1 MGQKL
6 HLYLWNGHCVQNSP
20 FPPKEQIYDWTG
32 LFGVL
37 LLGLFLEVII
47 VENITFFLDFFFT
60 VPSNSPISGLPQN
73 NYISLR
79 WPWKDSPMGNA
90 KLQNWFSVVL
100 VASASKNEQ
109 RMGPIFCTHRLLP
122 QLFCGHNYSLSC
134 TAKSC
139 FTTEDIISLT

>member
-79 WPWKDSPMGNA
+79 FGPEKILPWEMRSFKIDF
-90 KLQNWFSVVL
+90 L
-100 VASASKNEQ
+100 SAV
-109 RMGPIFCTHRLLP
+109 
-122 QLFCGHNYSLSC
+122 
-134 TAKSC
+134 
-139 FTTEDIISLT
+139 

>member
-6 HLYLWNGHCVQNSP
+6 HLYLWNGHCVQNFP

-90 KLQNWFSVVL
+90 KLQNWFSVGRVGCR
-100 VASASKNEQ
+100 VKMSNEWVQFSARTDYYLNSFVD
-109 RMGPIFCTHRLLP
+109 ITTH
-122 QLFCGHNYSLSC
+122 S
-134 TAKSC
+134 TAKKVALLQR
-139 FTTEDIISLT
+139 DIISLT